1 MCTAPA
7 DGALACDSRKM
18 SGERGVSPLIAVAIV
33 GFATVGIGVFSYYL
47 FSSKEAIDAN
57 RKASAEAMEA
67 PEEIAADSPM
77 TQSLI
82 SYDSFVYSSPVGMYY
97 QDSSGGSS
105 NETGSKP
112 VKYVLI
118 PNADPATFSE
128 IKKTS
133 VPSPGSASADAQTVV
148 TYYRDSDQVF
158 VAQTTA
164 QESGTTQ
171 SSVSTVVTADPA
183 TFQILNDTYAKD
195 ANNVY
200 IVSWVC
206 QGETC
211 TLELVIVVGADP
223 ATFHVIEETIVQTS
237 DGSGTVT
244 ADAVD
249 GTHLFNDGV
258 IVDTVVTPGSDETDM
273 TPILISP

>member
-1 MCTAPA
+1 
-7 DGALACDSRKM
+7 M
-18 SGERGVSPLIAVAIV
+18 SNERGVSPLIAVAIV
-33 GFATVGIGVFSYYL
+33 GLASVLIGIFSYYI
-47 FSSKEAIDAN
+47 FGSKESLETARNAAIA
-57 RKASAEAMEA
+57 AQTGA
-67 PEEIAADSPM
+67 PEEVEIDGSG

-97 QDSSGGSS
+97 NASAVASAGTGGTQK
-105 NETGSKP
+105 NKLAPPGT
-112 VKYVLI
+112 YTLI
-118 PNADPATFSE
+118 PEADPATFSE
-128 IKKTS
+128 IQKMS
-133 VPSPGSASADAQTVV
+133 VQSPGNAGAGSQTAV
-148 TYYRDSDQVF
+148 TYYRDNDQVF
-158 VAQTTA
+158 VAQSTT
-164 QESGTTQ
+164 QESGATQ

-223 ATFHVIEETIVQTS
+223 DTFHVIQDTVIQKS

-249 GTHLFNDGV
+249 GSHLFNDGV